1 MVIYYIL
8 NPYCLK
14 YIYLCIDEF
23 NQTTFWYFI
32 HQRIKFICNIM
43 FGNMCLQ
50 RFFFIPS
57 WYFGHYFVAI
67 KEQKMPKDNILV
79 LNHFLIALFWCYKV
93 HAFFAPFF
101 VGIFNWTIRTILVL
115 KRQPLFRTIFCLNQQ
130 STQFTHMSFHYL
142 RLG

>member
-1 MVIYYIL
+1 MLNSIFYVNLSAKCGQNIWFSVIL
-8 NPYCLK
+8 
-14 YIYLCIDEF
+14 
-23 NQTTFWYFI
+23 WYFYGI
-32 HQRIKFICNIM
+32 FSHFMLNSIFYVNLSAFC
-43 FGNMCLQ
+43 
-50 RFFFIPS
+50 
-57 WYFGHYFVAI
+57 GHYFGAI

-101 VGIFNWTIRTILVL
+101 VGIFNWTLRTILVL

-130 STQFTHMSFHYL
+130 STQFTHMSLHYL